1 MTIPFSTIV
10 KNLPATTPFVG
21 PETLERQQGKVFN
34 ARIGA
39 NESAFGQSPLAV
51 AAMREAVAE
60 SHWYADPENYELRQA
75 LAQIH
80 NVEIDEIC
88 VDAGIDSLLGLTV
101 RMLIEPGQS
110 VVTSHG
116 AYPTLNYHVAGFGA
130 NLVTVPYRNCHE
142 DPDALIA
149 AAREHQAK
157 LVYLANPDNPM
168 GTWHTADTLTQM
180 INKLPDNCVFAL
192 DEAYIEFAEAVIA
205 PPIDTS
211 NPQVIRY
218 RTFSKAYGMAG
229 QRIGYVIAHKD
240 IITGFN
246 KIRNHFGINRIA
258 QRGAL
263 ASLQDNSFLPN
274 VRAAVS
280 AARTKVTE
288 FVHGHG
294 FTSLPSSTNFVAV
307 NVGSTEA
314 AQHMIAELNKRQ
326 VFMRMPFVEPLNQYI
341 RVGLG
346 SDTEH
351 RVFELAFNEI
361 VMQSSFIKD

>member
-1 MTIPFSTIV
+1 VTIPFSTIV
-10 KNLPATTPFVG
+10 ANLPASTPFVG
-21 PETLERQQGKVFN
+21 PETLQRQQGKEFR

-39 NESAFGQSPLAV
+39 NESAFGLSPLAA

-80 NVEIDEIC
+80 NVEMDEIC

-101 RMLIEPGQS
+101 RMLLEPGQN

-130 NLVTVPYRNCHE
+130 NLVTVPYKNCHE
-142 DPDALIA
+142 DPDALIKA
-149 AAREHQAK
+149 AGEQQAK

-168 GTWHTADTLTQM
+168 GTWHSADTISQM
-180 INKLPDNCVFAL
+180 ISKVPDNCVLAL
-192 DEAYIEFAEAVIA
+192 DEAYIEFAEEPIA

-211 NPQVIRY
+211 NRQVIRY

-263 ASLQDNSFLPN
+263 ASLQDYSFLPG

-280 AARTKVTE
+280 AARAKVTG
-288 FVHGHG
+288 FANSHGL
-294 FTSLPSSTNFVAV
+294 TALPSSTNFVAV
-307 NVGSTEA
+307 NLGSAEA
-314 AQHMIAELNKRQ
+314 AKSMIAELNKRQ
-326 VFMRMPFVEPLNQYI
+326 VFMRMPFVEPLNHYI
-341 RVGLG
+341 RIGLG

-351 RVFELAFNEI
+351 EVFENAFNEI
-361 VMQSSFIKD
+361 VTESNIIKA

>member
-21 PETLERQQGKVFN
+21 PETLERQQGKAFR

-39 NESAFGQSPLAV
+39 NESAFGQSPLATE
-51 AAMREAVAE
+51 AMREAVAE
-60 SHWYADPENYELRQA
+60 SHLYADPENYDLRQA
-75 LAQIH
+75 LAQLH
-80 NVEIDEIC
+80 NVEMDEIC

-130 NLVTVPYRNCHE
+130 NLVTVPYKDCHE
-142 DPDALIA
+142 DPDALIEA
-149 AAREHQAK
+149 SGEHGAK

-168 GTWHTADTLTQM
+168 GTWHSANTLTQM

-192 DEAYIEFAEAVIA
+192 DEAYIEFADEPIA

-211 NPQVIRY
+211 NRQVIRY

-246 KIRNHFGINRIA
+246 KIRNHFGINRLA
-258 QRGAL
+258 QIGAL
-263 ASLQDNSFLPN
+263 ASLKDDKFLPN
-274 VRAAVS
+274 VRSAVN
-280 AARTKVTE
+280 AARVKVTA
-288 FVHGHG
+288 FVNQHGL
-294 FTSLPSSTNFVAV
+294 TALPSSTNFVAV
-307 NVGSTEA
+307 NLGSAETA
-314 AQHMIAELNKRQ
+314 KQMIAELNKRQ

-351 RVFELAFNEI
+351 EFFEQAFNEI
-361 VMQSSFIKD
+361 VKQ

>member
-1 MTIPFSTIV
+1 VTIPFSTIV

-21 PETLERQQGKVFN
+21 PETLERQQGKAFR

-39 NESAFGQSPLAV
+39 NESAFGQSPLATE
-51 AAMREAVAE
+51 AMREAVAE
-60 SHWYADPENYELRQA
+60 SHLYADPENYDLRQA
-75 LAQIH
+75 LAQLH
-80 NVEIDEIC
+80 NVEMDEIC

-130 NLVTVPYRNCHE
+130 NLVTVPYKDCHE
-142 DPDALIA
+142 DPDALIEA
-149 AAREHQAK
+149 SGEHGAK

-168 GTWHTADTLTQM
+168 GTWHSANTLTQM

-192 DEAYIEFAEAVIA
+192 DEAYIEFADEPIA

-211 NPQVIRY
+211 NRQVIRY

-246 KIRNHFGINRIA
+246 KIRNHFGINRLA
-258 QRGAL
+258 QIGAL
-263 ASLQDNSFLPN
+263 ASLKDDKFLSN
-274 VRAAVS
+274 VRSAVN
-280 AARTKVTE
+280 AARVKVTG
-288 FVHGHG
+288 FVNQHGL
-294 FTSLPSSTNFVAV
+294 SALPSSTNFVAV
-307 NVGSTEA
+307 DLGSAESA
-314 AQHMIAELNKRQ
+314 KQMIAELNKRQ

-351 RVFELAFNEI
+351 EIFEQAFNEI
-361 VMQSSFIKD
+361 VKQ

>member
-116 AYPTLNYHVAGFGA
+116 AYP
-130 NLVTVPYRNCHE
+130 
-142 DPDALIA
+142 
-149 AAREHQAK
+149 
-157 LVYLANPDNPM
+157 
-168 GTWHTADTLTQM
+168 
-180 INKLPDNCVFAL
+180 
-192 DEAYIEFAEAVIA
+192 
-205 PPIDTS
+205 
-211 NPQVIRY
+211 
-218 RTFSKAYGMAG
+218 
-229 QRIGYVIAHKD
+229 
-240 IITGFN
+240 
-246 KIRNHFGINRIA
+246 
-258 QRGAL
+258 
-263 ASLQDNSFLPN
+263 
-274 VRAAVS
+274 
-280 AARTKVTE
+280 
-288 FVHGHG
+288 
-294 FTSLPSSTNFVAV
+294 
-307 NVGSTEA
+307 
-314 AQHMIAELNKRQ
+314 
-326 VFMRMPFVEPLNQYI
+326 
-341 RVGLG
+341 
-346 SDTEH
+346 DTELSCG
-351 RVFELAFNEI
+351 RLWCKSRYGAIQELSRRPGRTYRCSKRTSGEI
-361 VMQSSFIKD
+361 GISRKPRQSDGHMAYSRYAHSNDQQAPGQLRIRPG

>member
-157 LVYLANPDNPM
+157 LVYCL
-168 GTWHTADTLTQM
+168 L
-180 INKLPDNCVFAL
+180 
-192 DEAYIEFAEAVIA
+192 Y
-205 PPIDTS
+205 TS
-211 NPQVIRY
+211 
-218 RTFSKAYGMAG
+218 
-229 QRIGYVIAHKD
+229 
-240 IITGFN
+240 
-246 KIRNHFGINRIA
+246 
-258 QRGAL
+258 
-263 ASLQDNSFLPN
+263 
-274 VRAAVS
+274 
-280 AARTKVTE
+280 
-288 FVHGHG
+288 
-294 FTSLPSSTNFVAV
+294 PSP
-307 NVGSTEA
+307 
-314 AQHMIAELNKRQ
+314 R
-326 VFMRMPFVEPLNQYI
+326 
-341 RVGLG
+341 
-346 SDTEH
+346 D
-351 RVFELAFNEI
+351 
-361 VMQSSFIKD
+361 

>member
-10 KNLPATTPFVG
+10 ANLPASTPFVG
-21 PETLERQQGKVFN
+21 PETLQRQQGKEFR

-39 NESAFGQSPLAV
+39 NESAFGLSPLAA

-80 NVEIDEIC
+80 NVEMDEIC

-101 RMLIEPGQS
+101 RMLLEPGQN

-130 NLVTVPYRNCHE
+130 NLVTVPYKNCHE
-142 DPDALIA
+142 DPDALIKA
-149 AAREHQAK
+149 AGEQQAK

-168 GTWHTADTLTQM
+168 GTWHSADTISQM
-180 INKLPDNCVFAL
+180 ISKVPDNCVLAL
-192 DEAYIEFAEAVIA
+192 DEAYIEFAEEPIA

-211 NPQVIRY
+211 NRQVIRY

-263 ASLQDNSFLPN
+263 ASLQDYSFLPG

-280 AARTKVTE
+280 AARAKVTG
-288 FVHGHG
+288 FANSHGL
-294 FTSLPSSTNFVAV
+294 TALPSSTNFVAV
-307 NVGSTEA
+307 NLGSAEA
-314 AQHMIAELNKRQ
+314 AKSMIAELNKRQ
-326 VFMRMPFVEPLNQYI
+326 VFMRMPFVEPLNHYI
-341 RVGLG
+341 RIGLG

-351 RVFELAFNEI
+351 EVFENAFNEI
-361 VMQSSFIKD
+361 VTESNIIKA

>member
-10 KNLPATTPFVG
+10 ANLPTTTPFVG
-21 PETLERQQGKVFN
+21 PETLERQSGKMFR

-39 NESAFGQSPLAV
+39 NESAFGQSPLA
-51 AAMREAVAE
+51 ARAMREAVAE
-60 SHWYADPENYELRQA
+60 SHLYADPENYELRQE
-75 LAQIH
+75 LAQRH
-80 NVEIDEIC
+80 NVEMDEIC

-101 RMLIEPGQS
+101 RMLLEPGQP

-130 NLVTVPYRNCHE
+130 NLVTVPYKNCHE
-142 DPDALIA
+142 DPDALLA
-149 AAREHQAK
+149 AAAEQKAK

-168 GTWHTADTLTQM
+168 GTWHTADKLTQM
-180 INKLPDNCVFAL
+180 INNIPGNCVLAL
-192 DEAYIEFAEAVIA
+192 DEAYIEFADEPIA
-205 PPIDTS
+205 PAIDTS
-211 NPQVIRY
+211 NKQVIRY

-229 QRIGYVIAHKD
+229 QRIGYVIAHKE

-258 QRGAL
+258 QAGAL
-263 ASLQDNSFLPN
+263 ASLKDDNFLPC

-280 AARTKVTE
+280 AARARVTE
-288 FVHGHG
+288 FANGHG
-294 FTSLPSSTNFVAV
+294 LTALPSSTNFVAV
-307 NVGSTEA
+307 NLGSAEA
-314 AQHMIAELNKRQ
+314 AKNTIEELNKRQ

-346 SDTEH
+346 SDAEH
-351 RVFELAFNEI
+351 EVFEHAFNEI
-361 VMQSSFIKD
+361 VKQTNFIKA